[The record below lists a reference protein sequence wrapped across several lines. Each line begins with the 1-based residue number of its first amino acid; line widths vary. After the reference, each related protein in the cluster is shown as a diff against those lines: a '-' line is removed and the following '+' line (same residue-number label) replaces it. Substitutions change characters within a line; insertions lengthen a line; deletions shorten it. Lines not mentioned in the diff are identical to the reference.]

1 MADGRFSLD
10 DILNEYPKKDRPT
23 GSERSYDTDAELEA
37 ILSGNY
43 KNSSFTADEPS
54 PKASDNAPKKKQ
66 PAEISEQE
74 RFTHITMPIPEPM
87 AEVPAEEAPDSV
99 KSSLKKAFEEKNAS
113 ASVRTS
119 PVKPEDS
126 ITKNKYKKDPFA
138 ELRSSGAAPKLDK
151 TGSAASKSVSAEV
164 PKQSSAAGTAVKEKS
179 VSKPTA
185 DTSVKEEAKPAAVS
199 DNITPEDR
207 HRNKV
212 LDEFYKSLDI
222 ERKDISP
229 EAKAEREQLRR
240 RADEQRIA
248 NTGSIQRAEIT
259 SRTGLFDIKDA
270 EKQKPSEELM
280 RSYAGEKEKT
290 EPKPQPEK
298 SVNQY
303 AEVYNKRPA
312 RKPPLEKY
320 SDIRAKDKHSDEL
333 SDIYMDKTGN
343 IPKAAPSSKL
353 ENTIFKGFT
362 VLFSKLKV
370 QKEIIARRE
379 ELAAAAKEPN
389 PAELPADPVPAPVK
403 EKSEFSDFYKEKATR
418 TGLQDMI
425 TGFTGMLAKQ
435 NDDEP
440 ENPQLMDEIRR
451 IKQERRGAHVA
462 PVERSK
468 PSDLNL
474 EQLSDKII
482 PNTAKINRPKT
493 EAEEPEPKE
502 PEDVFEG
509 SEEMEKA
516 IALKKRRNKVI
527 DSFQIRL
534 VGDEEE
540 TPEEE
545 TAEAAEEKGSID
557 DFNSFDDAAS
567 INDDILQLKS
577 TLIVRLA
584 VLVICFL
591 LTAYMAFAND
601 LGLPIIQ
608 LLDKQTQTPA
618 FVFVNSIL
626 GILAAFASYTV
637 IACGIS
643 KLFAMKGD
651 CDSLTAAAVVAA
663 LAQSFTMLASPNLVK
678 AGIVHNYVPA
688 AIGCLLF
695 NTVGKLLI
703 VSRTERNFRYIS
715 GTSKK
720 CAMFMVKDEEKAQV
734 FTRGTLTDLPSL
746 AAMRKTEFISDFVK
760 NSYNSDITDR
770 FCRIFTPILIGLAV
784 IAGAVAVPLF
794 RSGGY
799 SESAFYPALSVFTG
813 TICIC
818 SCFAMMLVANLP
830 MAAASKK
837 LRPMQAAII
846 GYDSAQDFAETNS
859 VVADAA
865 QLFPQGMV
873 SLYRI
878 KIFSETRIDEAIV
891 EAASLT
897 AQAGSVLRNMFYD
910 IIAGKTELLNPVE
923 SYIYEDSMGLCGW
936 INNRRILLGNRDLM
950 INHSIEGLPS
960 EEKEKEYTE
969 GGRCAVYLSISGELS
984 AMFILDLKANID
996 VENALHQLEK
1006 NHIYL
1011 MLRSVDSIISINRLS
1026 EMFGVSPE
1034 MFKLIPFRL
1043 HPAYEELTEYQ
1054 PKTSTGMVC
1063 SDSFYAMTSLI
1074 MGAKKLRR
1082 SVTLGICIQATA
1094 MLLGLVLVI
1103 TLVCMKEFGTLS
1115 VSNTIMYNLIFLIIT
1130 LISQLFNKP

>member
-1 MADGRFSLD
+1 MADGQFSLD
-10 DILNEYPKKDRPT
+10 DILNEYPKKDRSDDF
-23 GSERSYDTDAELEA
+23 GRSSYSDDDLEA
-37 ILSGNY
+37 ILNGSY
-43 KNSSFTADEPS
+43 KSSSEKAAES
-54 PKASDNAPKKKQ
+54 PKKAES
-66 PAEISEQE
+66 AEIIEQE
-74 RFTHITMPIPEPM
+74 RFTHVTMPIPEKT
-87 AEVPAEEAPDSV
+87 ADVPWEEAPESV

-113 ASVRTS
+113 SRTT

-126 ITKNKYKKDPFA
+126 ITKDKYKKDPFA
-138 ELRSSGAAPKLDK
+138 ELRSSGAVPKLDK
-151 TGSAASKSVSAEV
+151 SGRKPAAEEVRKPVSAAPS
-164 PKQSSAAGTAVKEKS
+164 AVKEKPAE
-179 VSKPTA
+179 KPVKAKPSEET
-185 DTSVKEEAKPAAVS
+185 VKEKPVTAEKKIS
-199 DNITPEDR
+199 PEDS
-207 HRNKV
+207 HRKKV

-222 ERKDISP
+222 DVKSRAP
-229 EAKAEREQLRR
+229 EIKAEREEIRR
-240 RADEQRIA
+240 RADELRIA
-248 NTGSIQRAEIT
+248 NTGSIKRAEIT
-259 SRTGLFDIKDA
+259 SQTGLFNIKEA
-270 EKQKPSEELM
+270 EHQKPSEELM
-280 RSYAGEKEKT
+280 RSYAGEKPE
-290 EPKPQPEK
+290 PQPEK
-298 SVNQY
+298 SANQY

-320 SDIRAKDKHSDEL
+320 SDLRAKDKNSDEL
-333 SDIYMDKTGN
+333 SDIYMDKTGG
-343 IPKAAPSSKL
+343 IPKAVAASKR
-353 ENTIFKGFT
+353 ENTLFKGFT
-362 VLFSKLKV
+362 AIFSKLKV
-370 QKEIIARRE
+370 QKEMIARRE

-389 PAELPADPVPAPVK
+389 PAELPADNPPAK
-403 EKSEFSDFYKEKATR
+403 DKSGFSEYYREKASR
-418 TGLQDMI
+418 TGLQDVLS
-425 TGFTGMLAKQ
+425 GFTGMLAKPSG
-435 NDDEP
+435 DEP
-440 ENPQLMDEIRR
+440 ENPQLMDEMRR
-451 IKQERRGAHVA
+451 IKQERRGTPVV

-474 EQLSDKII
+474 DLLSDKII
-482 PNTAKINRPKT
+482 PDTAKISRPKT
-493 EAEEPEPKE
+493 EEEQPVHTE
-502 PEDVFEG
+502 PEDVFER
-509 SEEMEKA
+509 SEEVEKA
-516 IALKKRRNKVI
+516 IALKKRRNMVI
-527 DSFQIRL
+527 DNFRL

-545 TAEAAEEKGSID
+545 VAENAEEKGSID

-584 VLVICFL
+584 VLTICLL
-591 LTAYMAFAND
+591 LTAYMALAND
-601 LGLPIIQ
+601 FGLPIIQ

-618 FVFVNSIL
+618 FVFVNSII
-626 GILAAFASYTV
+626 GVLAAFVSYTV

-643 KLFAMKGD
+643 KLLAMKGD
-651 CDSLTAAAVVAA
+651 CDSLTAAAVIASLV
-663 LAQSFTMLASPNLVK
+663 QSFTMLASPNLVK

-695 NTVGKLLI
+695 NTIGKLLI

-734 FTRGTLTDLPSL
+734 FTRGTLNDIPAL
-746 AAMRKTEFISDFVK
+746 AAVRKTEFISDFVK

-770 FCRIFTPILIGLAV
+770 FCRIFTPILIGLAL

-794 RSGGY
+794 KSGGY

-859 VVADAA
+859 IVADAA

-960 EEKEKEYTE
+960 AEKEAEYTE
-969 GGRCAVYLSISGELS
+969 GNRCAVYLSISGELS

-996 VENALHQLEK
+996 VENALRQLEK

-1043 HPAYEELTEYQ
+1043 HPVYEELTEYQ
-1054 PKTSTGMVC
+1054 PKTSTAMVC
-1063 SDSFYAMTSLI
+1063 SESFSAMTSVI
-1074 MGAKKLRR
+1074 MTAKKLRR
-1082 SVTLGICIQATA
+1082 SVTLGVCIQATA
-1094 MLLGLVLVI
+1094 MLLGIVLVI
-1103 TLVCMKEFGTLS
+1103 ALICMKEFGALS
-1115 VSNTIMYNLIFLIIT
+1115 VSNTIIYNLIFLIVT

>member
-1 MADGRFSLD
+1 MADGQFSLD
-10 DILNEYPKKDRPT
+10 DILNEYPKKDRSE
-23 GSERSYDTDAELEA
+23 GSGRSSYSDDDLEA
-37 ILSGNY
+37 ILNGSY
-43 KNSSFTADEPS
+43 TSSSDTDTEP
-54 PKASDNAPKKKQ
+54 PKKAQKKPQ
-66 PAEISEQE
+66 PAEITEQE
-74 RFTHITMPIPEPM
+74 RFTHITMPIPEQT
-87 AEVPAEEAPDSV
+87 AEVPWEEAPDSV
-99 KSSLKKAFEEKNAS
+99 KSSLQKAFDEKRSSAS
-113 ASVRTS
+113 ARTS

-138 ELRSSGAAPKLDK
+138 ELRSSGAAPKLDRSG
-151 TGSAASKSVSAEV
+151 TEAAKAAAPQAAAAEKPFEV
-164 PKQSSAAGTAVKEKS
+164 REKS
-179 VSKPTA
+179 VSQVSEK
-185 DTSVKEEAKPAAVS
+185 SEKPAASENV
-199 DNITPEDR
+199 TPEEKQKK
-207 HRNKV
+207 KV

-222 ERKDISP
+222 DIKHRSSD
-229 EAKAEREQLRR
+229 AEREQLRR
-240 RADEQRIA
+240 RADEQRLA
-248 NTGSIQRAEIT
+248 NTGSIHRAEIT
-259 SRTGLFDIKDA
+259 SQTGLFDIKNA
-270 EKQKPSEELM
+270 EQQQLPEELM
-280 RSYAGEKEKT
+280 RSYAGEKPA
-290 EPKPQPEK
+290 PKPELEK
-298 SVNQY
+298 PVNQY
-303 AEVYNKRPA
+303 AEIYSRRPA

-320 SDIRAKDKHSDEL
+320 SDIRAKDKQSSDL

-343 IPKAAPSSKL
+343 IPKKESPSKL
-353 ENTIFKGFT
+353 ENTLFKGFT
-362 VLFSKLKV
+362 AIFSKLKV
-370 QKEIIARRE
+370 QKEMIARRE
-379 ELAAAAKEPN
+379 ELAAAAEEPN
-389 PAELPADPVPAPVK
+389 PAELPADPVPEKQRSEFADYYK
-403 EKSEFSDFYKEKATR
+403 EKSSR
-418 TGLQDMI
+418 TGLQDVL

-435 NDDEP
+435 NSDEP
-440 ENPQLMDEIRR
+440 ENPQLMDEVRR
-451 IKQERRGAHVA
+451 MKQERRGVPVV

-482 PNTAKINRPKT
+482 PDTAKISRPK
-493 EAEEPEPKE
+493 AEESVSEQNE
-502 PEDVFEG
+502 PEDVFER
-509 SEEMEKA
+509 SEEVEKA
-516 IALKKRRNKVI
+516 IALKKRRNKVV
-527 DSFQIRL
+527 DNFRL

-540 TPEEE
+540 TSEEE
-545 TAEAAEEKGSID
+545 IAEDPEEKGSID
-557 DFNSFDDAAS
+557 DFNSYDDAAS
-567 INDDILQLKS
+567 INDDIIQLKS

-584 VLVICFL
+584 VLAICFL
-591 LTAYMAFAND
+591 LTAYMALAND
-601 LGLPIIQ
+601 FGLPIIQ

-626 GILAAFASYTV
+626 GVLAAFASYTV

-643 KLFAMKGD
+643 KLLSMKGD
-651 CDSLTAAAVVAA
+651 CDSLTAAAVIASLV
-663 LAQSFTMLASPNLVK
+663 QSFTMLASPNLVK

-695 NTVGKLLI
+695 NTIGKLLI

-720 CAMFMVKDEEKAQV
+720 TAMFMVKDEEKAQL
-734 FTRGTLTDLPSL
+734 FTRGTMTDIPSL
-746 AAMRKTEFISDFVK
+746 AATRKTEFISDFVK

-818 SCFAMMLVANLP
+818 SCFSMMLVANLP

-846 GYDSAQDFAETNS
+846 GYDSAQDFAEINS
-859 VVADAA
+859 IVADAA

-960 EEKEKEYTE
+960 EEKETEYTE

-984 AMFILDLKANID
+984 AMFILDLKVNID
-996 VENALHQLEK
+996 VENALRQLEK

-1054 PKTSTGMVC
+1054 PKTSTAMVC
-1063 SDSFYAMTSLI
+1063 SDSFAAMTSVV

-1082 SVTLGICIQATA
+1082 SVTLGLCIQATA

-1103 TLVCMKEFGTLS
+1103 TLICMKEFGTLS

>member
-1 MADGRFSLD
+1 MADGQFSLD
-10 DILNEYPKKDRPT
+10 DILNEYPKKDRSDDF
-23 GSERSYDTDAELEA
+23 GRSSYSDDDLEA
-37 ILSGNY
+37 ILNGSY
-43 KNSSFTADEPS
+43 KSSSEKAAES
-54 PKASDNAPKKKQ
+54 PKKTE
-66 PAEISEQE
+66 PAEIIEQE
-74 RFTHITMPIPEPM
+74 RFTHVTMPIPEKT
-87 AEVPAEEAPDSV
+87 AEVPWEEAPDSV

-113 ASVRTS
+113 SRTT
-119 PVKPEDS
+119 PVKPEES
-126 ITKNKYKKDPFA
+126 ITKDKYKKDPFA
-138 ELRSSGAAPKLDK
+138 ELRSSGVVPKLDK
-151 TGSAASKSVSAEV
+151 SGRKPAAEEVRKPVSAAPS
-164 PKQSSAAGTAVKEKS
+164 AVKEKP
-179 VSKPTA
+179 VKTNPLEETVKVKHFEE
-185 DTSVKEEAKPAAVS
+185 TVKEKPAPKPVTAEKKIS
-199 DNITPEDR
+199 SEDS
-207 HRNKV
+207 HRKKV

-222 ERKDISP
+222 DVKGRSP
-229 EAKAEREQLRR
+229 EIKAEREEIRR

-248 NTGSIQRAEIT
+248 NTGSIKRAEIT
-259 SRTGLFDIKDA
+259 SQTGLFNIKEA
-270 EKQKPSEELM
+270 EHQKPSEELM
-280 RSYAGEKEKT
+280 RSYAGEKPE
-290 EPKPQPEK
+290 PQPEK
-298 SVNQY
+298 SANQY
-303 AEVYNKRPA
+303 AEVYNKRPG

-320 SDIRAKDKHSDEL
+320 SDLRAKDKNSDEL
-333 SDIYMDKTGN
+333 SDIYMDKTGG
-343 IPKAAPSSKL
+343 IPKQVAASKR
-353 ENTIFKGFT
+353 ENTLFKGFT
-362 VLFSKLKV
+362 AIFGKLKV
-370 QKEIIARRE
+370 QKEMIARRE

-389 PAELPADPVPAPVK
+389 PAELPADEPPTK
-403 EKSEFSDFYKEKATR
+403 DKSGFSEYYKEKASR
-418 TGLQDMI
+418 TGLQDVLS
-425 TGFTGMLAKQ
+425 GFTGMLAKQ
-435 NDDEP
+435 NGEEP
-440 ENPQLMDEIRR
+440 ENPQLMDEMRR
-451 IKQERRGAHVA
+451 IKQERRGTPVV

-474 EQLSDKII
+474 DLLNDKII
-482 PNTAKINRPKT
+482 PDTAKISRPKS
-493 EAEEPEPKE
+493 EEENPVQSES
-502 PEDVFEG
+502 EDVFER
-509 SEEMEKA
+509 SEEVEKA
-516 IALKKRRNKVI
+516 IALKKRRNVVI
-527 DSFQIRL
+527 DNFRL

-545 TAEAAEEKGSID
+545 VAENAEEKGSID
-557 DFNSFDDAAS
+557 DFNSYDDAAS

-584 VLVICFL
+584 VLTICLL
-591 LTAYMAFAND
+591 LTAYMALAND
-601 LGLPIIQ
+601 FGLPIIQ

-618 FVFVNSIL
+618 FVFVNSII
-626 GILAAFASYTV
+626 GVLAAFVSYTV

-643 KLFAMKGD
+643 KLLAMKGD
-651 CDSLTAAAVVAA
+651 CDSLTAAAVIASLV
-663 LAQSFTMLASPNLVK
+663 QSFTMLASPNLVK

-695 NTVGKLLI
+695 NTIGKLLI

-734 FTRGTLTDLPSL
+734 FTRGTLNDIPAL
-746 AAMRKTEFISDFVK
+746 AAVRKTEFISDFVK

-770 FCRIFTPILIGLAV
+770 FCRIFTPILIGLAL

-794 RSGGY
+794 KSGGY

-846 GYDSAQDFAETNS
+846 GYDSAQDFADTNS
-859 VVADAA
+859 IVADAA

-960 EEKEKEYTE
+960 AEKEAEYTE
-969 GGRCAVYLSISGELS
+969 GNRCAVYLSISGELS

-996 VENALHQLEK
+996 VENALRQLEK

-1043 HPAYEELTEYQ
+1043 HPVYEELTEYQ
-1054 PKTSTGMVC
+1054 PKTSTAMVC
-1063 SDSFYAMTSLI
+1063 SESFSAMTSVI
-1074 MGAKKLRR
+1074 MTAKKLRR
-1082 SVTLGICIQATA
+1082 SVTLGVCIQATA
-1094 MLLGLVLVI
+1094 MLLGIVLVI
-1103 TLVCMKEFGTLS
+1103 ALICMKEFGALS
-1115 VSNTIMYNLIFLIIT
+1115 VSNTIIYNLIFLIVT